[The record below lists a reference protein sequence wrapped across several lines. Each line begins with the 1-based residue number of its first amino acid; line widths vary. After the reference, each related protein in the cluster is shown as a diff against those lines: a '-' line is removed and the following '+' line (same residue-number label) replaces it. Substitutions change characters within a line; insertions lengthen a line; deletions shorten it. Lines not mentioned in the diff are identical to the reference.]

1 MIPDQIE
8 ELLEHHGI
16 HVPLEVK
23 AELDKGKIEGAGEI
37 YHRMLT
43 GCCATCGSALG
54 ATTMIVMGAPYVD
67 GETPETH
74 VVMVFC
80 GGACLQDMQI
90 TGWLQEVY
98 DDINQRIQFRGG
110 MGDRAEGGGN
120 ASH

>member
-1 MIPDQIE
+1 MIPTQIE
-8 ELLEHHGI
+8 ELLEQYGV
-16 HVPLEVK
+16 HVPSEIQKELE
-23 AELDKGKIEGAGEI
+23 EGNINGAGEV

-43 GCCATCGSALG
+43 GCCATCGSELG
-54 ATTMIVMGAPYVD
+54 DTTMIVMGAPYVD
-67 GETPETH
+67 GQRPETH
-74 VVMVFC
+74 IVMVFC

-110 MGDRAEGGGN
+110 MGDRAEGGD